1 MGLSGISILHELR
14 ERCALDGQ
22 TKAGVGLV
30 WDSDAS
36 LSLPALQLGCVHE
49 WHGVLGESEHGQ
61 LAIKCPSARRSSH
74 MSGHKS
80 EWTPALSLITQ
91 CVSQSLTS
99 RPAHH
104 AQISGIVWVG
114 RRVWPCPAFLR
125 YSDAMSDCDS
135 SGNEPNSSAL
145 AHRVAS
151 QSIFVDAPTPFER
164 IWATDLAL
172 RLSPHTV
179 VVADGSGFDMA
190 ATRRLQLATQASGG
204 LCLLAR
210 PPWEVSELSAATTR
224 WMVRRAVS
232 PIHTRRWTV
241 ELLRCKGMQPSALAN
256 LRPWTVE
263 HDHATRSLRVV
274 SDVGNGLDAATTISQ
289 SNNDAESV
297 RRSERD
303 STSATNARLTA

>member
-1 MGLSGISILHELR
+1 
-14 ERCALDGQ
+14 
-22 TKAGVGLV
+22 
-30 WDSDAS
+30 
-36 LSLPALQLGCVHE
+36 
-49 WHGVLGESEHGQ
+49 
-61 LAIKCPSARRSSH
+61 

-80 EWTPALSLITQ
+80 EWTPALSLMTQ
-91 CVSQSLTS
+91 CVSKSLVS

-114 RRVWPCPAFLR
+114 HRVWPCPAFLR
-125 YSDAMSDCDS
+125 HCDAMSDCDS

-164 IWATDLAL
+164 VWSIDLAL
-172 RLSPHTV
+172 RSTHGCV
-179 VVADGSGFDMA
+179 VIADGSGFDMA
-190 ATRRLQLATQASGG
+190 ATRRLQLASQESGG
-204 LCLLAR
+204 ICLLAR

-224 WMVRRAVS
+224 WMVRCAVS

-241 ELLRCKGMQPSALAN
+241 ELLRCKGMQPSLLAN

-274 SDVGNGLDAATTISQ
+274 PDVGNGLDAATTVSQ
-289 SNNDAESV
+289 SDNDAESV
-297 RRSERD
+297 RRSERG
-303 STSATNARLTA
+303 STSAANARLTA